1 MPVPGPWGAPD
12 SMAVGKGVEMQ
23 VDLSVAQLLCSRL
36 CHDLVGPIGAV
47 NTGLELLDEGLDAD
61 GKALELIALSGSEG
75 TRRLAFFRIA
85 FGHGAGTGGTATL
98 TEARAL
104 AAGLLAKGKVAL
116 DWPENAD
123 AGPQGPV
130 LPAVVKVV
138 LNMVL
143 IASESLP
150 RGGMVGV
157 RFAELPEGL
166 GVAVTAEG
174 QGAKLRDDIGTA
186 MADGAEA
193 GELTAR
199 NVHGYFAQVLAR
211 DLGALIESSAGQDG
225 EIRLAVLFPSD
236 AG

>member
-1 MPVPGPWGAPD
+1 
-12 SMAVGKGVEMQ
+12 MAVGKGAVMQ

-61 GKALELIALSGSEG
+61 GKALELIAKSGREA
-75 TRRLAFFRIA
+75 TRRLTFSRIA
-85 FGHGAGTGGTATL
+85 FGLGAGTGGTATL
-98 TEARAL
+98 TEAQAL
-104 AAGLLAKGKVAL
+104 AAGLLAEGKVGL
-116 DWPENAD
+116 DWPENAN
-123 AGPQGPV
+123 AQPQGPV
-130 LPAVVKVV
+130 LPSVVKVV

-150 RGGMVGV
+150 KGGTVGL

-199 NVHGYFAQVLAR
+199 NVQGYFAQSLAR
-211 DLGALIESSAGQDG
+211 DLGALIEPSAGQDG
-225 EIRLAVLFPSD
+225 EIRLAVVFPSD
-236 AG
+236 AGR

>member
-1 MPVPGPWGAPD
+1 
-12 SMAVGKGVEMQ
+12 MQ

-61 GKALELIALSGSEG
+61 GKALELIAKSGREA
-75 TRRLAFFRIA
+75 TRRLTFFRIA
-85 FGHGAGTGGTATL
+85 FGFGAGTGGTATL
-98 TEARAL
+98 TEAQAL
-104 AAGLLAKGKVAL
+104 AAELLAEGKVGL
-116 DWPENAD
+116 DWPENGNAQ
-123 AGPQGPV
+123 PQGPV
-130 LPAVVKVV
+130 LPSVVKVV

-150 RGGMVGV
+150 KGGTVGL

-174 QGAKLRDDIGTA
+174 QGAKLRDDIDTA
-186 MADGAEA
+186 MADGAKV

-199 NVHGYFAQVLAR
+199 NVQGYFAQSLAR
-211 DLGALIESSAGQDG
+211 DLGALIEPSAGQDG
-225 EIRLAVLFPSD
+225 EIQLAVVFPSD
-236 AG
+236 AGR

>member
-1 MPVPGPWGAPD
+1 MPAPGALE
-12 SMAVGKGVEMQ
+12 SVAVGKGVVMQ
-23 VDLSVAQLLCSRL
+23 VDLSVAKLLCSRL

-47 NTGLELLDEGLDAD
+47 NTGLEFLDEGLDED
-61 GKALELIALSGSEG
+61 GKALELIVKSGSEA

-85 FGHGAGTGGTATL
+85 FGHGAGTGGKATL
-98 TEARAL
+98 TEAQAL
-104 AAGLLAKGKVAL
+104 AAGLLAESKVGL

-123 AGPQGPV
+123 DQPQGPV
-130 LPAVVKVV
+130 LPEVVKVI

-150 RGGMVGV
+150 KGGTVGL

-186 MADGAEA
+186 LADGAEA

-199 NVHGYFAQVLAR
+199 NVHGYFAQILAR
-211 DLGALIESSAGQDG
+211 NLGALIEPSAGQDG
-225 EIRLAVLFPSD
+225 EIRLAVIFPSH

>member
-1 MPVPGPWGAPD
+1 MPAPGAPE
-12 SMAVGKGVEMQ
+12 SMAVGKGTVMK

-36 CHDLVGPIGAV
+36 CHDLVGPLGAV

-85 FGHGAGTGGTATL
+85 FGHGAGTGGKATL
-98 TEARAL
+98 TEARTL
-104 AAGLLAKGKVAL
+104 AAGLLAEGKVGL

-130 LPAVVKVV
+130 LPAVVKVI

-143 IASESLP
+143 VASESLP
-150 RGGMVGV
+150 KGGTVGL

-174 QGAKLRDDIGTA
+174 QDAKLRDDIGTA
-186 MADGAEA
+186 MADGAEV

-199 NVHGYFAQVLAR
+199 NVHGYFAQTLAR
-211 DLGALIESSAGQDG
+211 DLGALIEPSSGQAG
-225 EIRLAVLFPSD
+225 EIRLAAIFPSEAD
-236 AG
+236 

>member
-1 MPVPGPWGAPD
+1 MPAPGALE
-12 SMAVGKGVEMQ
+12 SMAVGKGVVMQ

-47 NTGLELLDEGLDAD
+47 NSGLELIDEGLDAD
-61 GKALELIALSGSEG
+61 GKALELIAKSGREA
-75 TRRLAFFRIA
+75 TRRLTFFRIA
-85 FGHGAGTGGTATL
+85 FGLGAGGGGAATL
-98 TEARAL
+98 TEAQAL
-104 AAGLLAKGKVAL
+104 AAGLLAEGKVGL

-123 AGPQGPV
+123 AQPQGPV
-130 LPAVVKVV
+130 HPAVVKVV

-150 RGGMVGV
+150 KGGTVGL

-174 QGAKLRDDIGTA
+174 QGAKLRDDIGIA

-193 GELTAR
+193 EELTAR

-225 EIRLAVLFPSD
+225 EIRLAVVFPSD

>member
-1 MPVPGPWGAPD
+1 
-12 SMAVGKGVEMQ
+12 MQ

-47 NTGLELLDEGLDAD
+47 NTGLELIDEGLDAD
-61 GKALELIALSGSEG
+61 GKALELIAQSGREA

-85 FGHGAGTGGTATL
+85 FGLGAGTGGAASL
-98 TEARAL
+98 TEAQEL
-104 AAGLLAKGKVAL
+104 AAGLLAEGKVDL

-123 AGPQGPV
+123 AGPQGSV
-130 LPAVVKVV
+130 LSAVVKVV

-143 IASESLP
+143 MASESLP
-150 RGGMVGV
+150 RGGTVGV
-157 RFAELPEGL
+157 RFADLPEGL

-174 QGAKLRDDIGTA
+174 KGAKLRDDIATA
-186 MADGAEA
+186 VADGARAE
-193 GELTAR
+193 EITAR
-199 NVHGYFAQVLAR
+199 NVHAYFAQVLAR
-211 DLGALIESSAGQDG
+211 DLGALIEPSAGQDG

>member
-1 MPVPGPWGAPD
+1 
-12 SMAVGKGVEMQ
+12 MAVGKGTVMK

-36 CHDLVGPIGAV
+36 CHDLVGPLGAV

-61 GKALELIALSGSEG
+61 GQALELIAKSGSVA

-98 TEARAL
+98 TEARTL
-104 AAGLLAKGKVAL
+104 AAGLLAEGKVGL

-130 LPAVVKVV
+130 LPAVVKVI

-143 IASESLP
+143 VASESLP
-150 RGGMVGV
+150 KGGTVGL

-174 QGAKLRDDIGTA
+174 QDAKLRDDIGTA
-186 MADGAEA
+186 MADGAEV

-199 NVHGYFAQVLAR
+199 NVHGYFAQTLAR
-211 DLGALIESSAGQDG
+211 DLGALIEPSSGQAG
-225 EIRLAVLFPSD
+225 EIRLAAIFPSEAD
-236 AG
+236 

>member
-1 MPVPGPWGAPD
+1 MPAPGAPE
-12 SMAVGKGVEMQ
+12 SMAVGKGTVMK

-36 CHDLVGPIGAV
+36 CHDLVGPLGAV
-47 NTGLELLDEGLDAD
+47 NTGLELLDEALDAD
-61 GKALELIALSGSEG
+61 GQALELIANSGSVA

-85 FGHGAGTGGTATL
+85 FGHGAGTGGKATL
-98 TEARAL
+98 TEARTL
-104 AAGLLAKGKVAL
+104 AAGLLAEGKVGL

-130 LPAVVKVV
+130 LPAVVKVI

-143 IASESLP
+143 VASESLP
-150 RGGMVGV
+150 KGGTVGL

-174 QGAKLRDDIGTA
+174 QDAKLRDDIGTA
-186 MADGAEA
+186 MADGAEV

-199 NVHGYFAQVLAR
+199 NVHGYFAQTLAR
-211 DLGALIESSAGQDG
+211 DLGALIEPSSGQAG
-225 EIRLAVLFPSD
+225 EIRLAAIFPSEAD
-236 AG
+236 